1 MQLEKK
7 KLKSFDLIK
16 FGKMI
21 STNSDVEV
29 IIVKDEENLKII
41 LKRI

>member
-1 MQLEKK
+1 MSSLCSWRK
-7 KLKSFDLIK
+7 KLKVFDLIK

-29 IIVKDEENLKII
+29 IIVPKDEEKP
-41 LKRI
+41 